1 MGKITKQEAKKSLT
15 GKDRLLQ
22 LLARAKEKGRTL
34 SQLLSKKN
42 KKEDQKAL
50 LELVQEN
57 KVVELS
63 KRYYAPGYAPN
74 IETVADRI
82 EKTLHSIFTTAEKP
96 IEYKPISKAQLQKK
110 CSNCP
115 EILFEEALDCL
126 IADRIIIPLRI
137 GKIRYYLPM
146 ALFKANEKDG
156 PPLTSIDPKKI
167 YDAYIQLRKEQV
179 YTNFSHVS
187 IASLQSKTGI
197 DLNLLHR
204 LLLEQSKKGFAH
216 LFEGDWALAPKE
228 EKEAALH
235 FQGKRFLRV
244 KLEQPN
250 NEPL

>member
-1 MGKITKQEAKKSLT
+1 MGKITEKKPKKSLT

-22 LLARAKEKGRTL
+22 LLAKAKEKGRTL

-42 KKEDQKAL
+42 KKEDQKLL
-50 LELVQEN
+50 LELIGEN

-63 KRYYAPGYAPN
+63 KKYYAPEYAPN

-82 EKTLHSIFTTAEKP
+82 EKTLNSIFTASEKP
-96 IEYKPISKAQLQKK
+96 LEYKPISKAQLQKK
-110 CSNCP
+110 CPNCP

-126 IADRIIIPLRI
+126 IADKIIIPLRI
-137 GKIRYYLPM
+137 GKIRYFLPM
-146 ALFKANEKDG
+146 ALFKDNEKNG
-156 PPLTSIDPKKI
+156 PSLTSLDPKKI
-167 YDAYIQLRKEQV
+167 YNAYIQLLSEQN
-179 YTNFSHVS
+179 YGNFSHVS
-187 IASLQSKTGI
+187 IASLQNKTGI
-197 DLNLLHR
+197 DLDLLHHW
-204 LLLEQSKKGFAH
+204 LLEQSKKGLAH

-250 NEPL
+250 NEPV